1 MEHSQKALL
10 PPLSSLQLSSL
21 LTMKGGN
28 LSQLNDCAMSHP
40 ACGECKHCEMQE
52 KGQANST
59 YQSFSAQVTKIQVSL
74 GG

>member
-28 LSQLNDCAMSHP
+28 LSQLNDYAMTHP
-40 ACGECKHCEMQE
+40 ACGEYKHCEMQE
-52 KGQANST
+52 KEQGKLYLSAL
-59 YQSFSAQVTKIQVSL
+59 FSSGYKDVDFFR
-74 GG
+74 